1 MKEKIYIVGHK
12 NPDTD
17 SISSAIAYA
26 NLKQRLGVEAIAC
39 RLGPLNEETKFV
51 LKRFD
56 LPNPLLLTD
65 ARSQLK
71 DIEMDRP
78 TIVTAQCSMKEAWE
92 KLFILKNKSLYV
104 IDENKR
110 LSGIVSTTNLALIRL
125 MLDEELEDL
134 MKKASLSA
142 IASTIGGEIV
152 VDCSHFSTNGKIFI
166 VTLTDDSKYLE
177 SFRNSIC
184 ILSDDARKQK
194 KLIEAG
200 VKCLVITCGHKVTAE
215 VLKFASKM
223 DCAIIQTKNDT
234 MKVARVINESFPIEC
249 IMTKNPITYQDSE
262 YVDDISKKIANTRYR
277 SYPVLDEEGNV
288 VGAVS
293 RYHLLKYEP
302 KKFIL
307 VDHSSKMQ
315 TINYIEDAEVE
326 EIIDHHHIGN
336 IETTKPILYRNMRCG
351 CTCSIIN
358 LLFKENK
365 LVPEKEIAGIMMSA
379 IISDTL
385 NFKSKTTTQF
395 DIDAANEL
403 AAIAGIDLDAYAMEM
418 LSASVAL
425 KDASP
430 SQILNRDL
438 KLYEIGKYRIAVGQ
452 TNYRNVEDI
461 QKLIPSFKL
470 TLEKEQ
476 ENKEFDLM
484 IMMFTHVMA
493 EGTMFVYSG
502 PLSYLMN
509 DMIATVFDSSSGYDH
524 DIISRK
530 QQLIPKLSNL
540 LKAM

>member
-1 MKEKIYIVGHK
+1 MKEKVYVVGHK

-17 SISSAIAYA
+17 SICSALAYA
-26 NLKQRLGVEAIAC
+26 NLKQKLGMDAVAC

-56 LPNPLLLTD
+56 LMNPLLLTD

-71 DIEMDRP
+71 DIEMDKP
-78 TIVTAQCSMKEAWE
+78 TIVSAKCSMKEAWE
-92 KLFILKNKSLYV
+92 KLFVLKNKSLFV
-104 IDENKR
+104 VDEHQK
-110 LSGIVSTTNLALIRL
+110 LIGIVSTSNLALIRL

-134 MKKASLSA
+134 MRKASLDS
-142 IASTIGGEIV
+142 IAQTIGGEV
-152 VDCSHFSTNGKIFI
+152 VCPVEHFGNNGKIFI
-166 VTLTDDSKYLE
+166 VTLNNDADYLA
-177 SFRNSIC
+177 SFRGSIC
-184 ILSDDARKQK
+184 ILSDDSRKQK

-200 VKCLVITCGHKVTAE
+200 AKCLVITCGHEVTPE
-215 VLKFASKM
+215 VLKFAKKM
-223 DCAIIQTKNDT
+223 ECAIIQTPNDT
-234 MKVARVINESFPIEC
+234 MKVARVINESFPIDS
-249 IMTKNPITYQDSE
+249 IMTKSVITYQDSE

-277 SYPVLDEEGNV
+277 SYPVLDEEGNI

-315 TINYIEDAEVE
+315 TINNIDDAEVE

-336 IETTKPILYRNMRCG
+336 IETTKPIFYRNQRCG
-351 CTCSIIN
+351 CTCSIIAQ
-358 LLFKENK
+358 LYKENGIT
-365 LVPEKEIAGIMMSA
+365 PDPAMAGIMLSA

-385 NFKSKTTTQF
+385 NFKSKTTTPF
-395 DIDAANEL
+395 DIQAAQEL
-403 AAIAGIDLDAYAMEM
+403 ATLAGVDLNSYAMEM

-425 KDASP
+425 KDATP

-438 KLYEIGKYRIAVGQ
+438 KNYEIGKYRIAIGQ

-461 QKLIPSFKL
+461 QKLIPRFKE
-470 TLEKEQ
+470 TLQKEQ
-476 ENKEFDLM
+476 EEKSIDLM

-509 DMIATVFDSSSGYDH
+509 ELIATVFDASSGYDH

-530 QQLIPKLSNL
+530 QQLVPRLSNL
-540 LKAM
+540 LKNM

>member
-1 MKEKIYIVGHK
+1 MKEKVYVVGHK

-17 SISSAIAYA
+17 SICAALSYA
-26 NLKQRLGVEAIAC
+26 NLKQKLGVDAVAC

-51 LKRFD
+51 LKKFD
-56 LPNPLLLTD
+56 LMNPLLLTD
-65 ARSQLK
+65 ARCQLK
-71 DIEMDRP
+71 DIEMDKP
-78 TIVTAQCSMKEAWE
+78 AIVGAKCSMKEAWE
-92 KLFILKNKSLYV
+92 RLFVLKNKSLYV
-104 IDENKR
+104 VDDNQKLI
-110 LSGIVSTTNLALIRL
+110 GIVSTTNLALIRL

-134 MKKASLSA
+134 MKKASLKS
-142 IASTIGGEIV
+142 IADTIGGEIV
-152 VDCSHFSTNGKIFI
+152 GDVAHFSNNGKIFI
-166 VTLTDDSKYLE
+166 VTLNNDTDFVDSFKG
-177 SFRNSIC
+177 SIC
-184 ILSDDARKQK
+184 ILSDDSRKQK

-200 VKCLVITCGHKVTAE
+200 AKCLVITCGHEVTAE

-223 DCAIIQTKNDT
+223 ECAVIQTKNDS
-234 MKVARVINESFPIEC
+234 MKVARVINEAFPIDT
-249 IMTKNPITYQDSE
+249 IMTKSTVTYQDSE

-277 SYPVLDEEGNV
+277 SYPVLDEEGNI
-288 VGAVS
+288 VGAIS

-315 TINYIEDAEVE
+315 TINNIDAAEVE

-336 IETTKPILYRNMRCG
+336 IETSKPIFYRNQKCG
-351 CTCSIIN
+351 CTCSIIAQ
-358 LLFKENK
+358 LYKENGI
-365 LVPEKEIAGIMMSA
+365 VPDKAMAGIMLSA

-385 NFKSKTTTQF
+385 NFKSKTTTAF
-395 DIDAANEL
+395 DVNTAKEL
-403 AAIAGIDLDAYAMEM
+403 AELADIDLDSYAIEM

-425 KDASP
+425 KNATP

-438 KLYEIGKYRIAVGQ
+438 KVYEIGKYRIAIGQ

-461 QKLIPSFKL
+461 QKLIPSFKD

-476 ENKEFDLM
+476 EEKSLDLM

-509 DMIATVFDSSSGYDH
+509 DLIATVFDTTSGYDH

-530 QQLIPKLSNL
+530 QQLVPRLSNL
-540 LKAM
+540 LKNM

>member
-1 MKEKIYIVGHK
+1 MKEKVYVVGHK

-17 SISSAIAYA
+17 SICSALAYA
-26 NLKQRLGVEAIAC
+26 NLKQKLGMDAVAC

-51 LKRFD
+51 LKKFD
-56 LPNPLLLTD
+56 LMNPLLLTD

-71 DIEMDRP
+71 DIEMDKP
-78 TIVTAQCSMKEAWE
+78 TIVSAKCSMKEAWE
-92 KLFILKNKSLYV
+92 KLFVLKNKSLFV
-104 IDENKR
+104 VDDNQKLI
-110 LSGIVSTTNLALIRL
+110 GIVSTSNLALIRL

-134 MKKASLSA
+134 MKKASLQS
-142 IASTIGGEIV
+142 IAQTIGGELV
-152 VDCSHFSTNGKIFI
+152 ADVPHFVSNGKVFI
-166 VTLTDDSKYLE
+166 VTLNNDTDYLDSFKG
-177 SFRNSIC
+177 SIC
-184 ILSDDARKQK
+184 ILSDDSRKQK

-200 VKCLVITCGHKVTAE
+200 ARCLVITCGHEVTAE
-215 VLKFASKM
+215 VLKFANKM
-223 DCAIIQTKNDT
+223 ECAIIQTRNDS
-234 MKVARVINESFPIEC
+234 MKVARVINESFPIDS
-249 IMTKNPITYQDSE
+249 IMTKSVITYQDIE

-277 SYPVLDEEGNV
+277 SYPVLDDEGNI

-315 TINYIEDAEVE
+315 TINNIDDAEVE

-336 IETTKPILYRNMRCG
+336 IETSKPIFYRNQRCG
-351 CTCSIIN
+351 CTCSIIAQ
-358 LLFKENK
+358 LYRENNI
-365 LVPEKEIAGIMMSA
+365 VPDREMAGIMMSA

-395 DIDAANEL
+395 DVDTAKAL
-403 AAIAGIDLDAYAMEM
+403 ADLAGIDLNSYAMEM

-425 KDASP
+425 KDATP

-438 KLYEIGKYRIAVGQ
+438 KNYEIGKYRIAIGQ

-461 QKLIPSFKL
+461 QKLIPSFKE
-470 TLEKEQ
+470 TLQKEQ
-476 ENKEFDLM
+476 EEKDIDLM

-493 EGTMFVYSG
+493 EGTMFVFSG
-502 PLSYLMN
+502 PLSYIMEEL
-509 DMIATVFDSSSGYDH
+509 IATMFDTTSGYDH

-530 QQLIPKLSNL
+530 QQLVPRLSNL
-540 LKAM
+540 LKNM